1 MKETAMKR
9 RVSGAALVALALAT
23 ITGCSVHVD
32 DGDSVSREFGS
43 DYFGVGGMLT
53 LTDSIRGDA
62 LLAGGSVSTAGEID
76 GDLVAAAGELSIGG
90 AIGDDLYAAGGNV
103 QFDAIVQGNARVAGG
118 DVNVGPATVVV
129 GGLSLAGARVEFNGN
144 AHEYLHASGGSV
156 RINGIVQGDAE
167 VRAEELV
174 VGPEARIGGRLLYRG
189 SGEPEVAAGALI
201 SGGLEAM
208 PDDEV
213 HRFDELR
220 PRAHDAVHGFGR
232 LLWFAGVFAAGAL
245 YLLLVPRFASEAAA
259 TVGRKP
265 LPSLGLGLAIALC
278 VPFVA
283 AVLLITII
291 GIPLALLLVALYLV
305 VLFLGWMTTALYLG
319 QRGLAVLRA
328 GQPTTRG
335 WQIVAL
341 LLALVALWLVRQVPV
356 IGGLVGL
363 VALLVGIGAL
373 TWRTWNGRREAT
385 A

>member
-1 MKETAMKR
+1 M
-9 RVSGAALVALALAT
+9 
-23 ITGCSVHVD
+23 
-32 DGDSVSREFGS
+32 
-43 DYFGVGGMLT
+43 
-53 LTDSIRGDA
+53 
-62 LLAGGSVSTAGEID
+62 STAGEID
-76 GDLVAAAGELSIGG
+76 GDLVVAAGELSIGG

-118 DVNVGPATVVV
+118 DVTVGPATVVV
-129 GGLSLAGARVEFNGN
+129 GGLSLAGARVQFDGN
-144 AHEYLHASGGSV
+144 AHEYLRASGRSV
-156 RINGIVQGDAE
+156 RINGVVQGDAE
-167 VRAEELV
+167 VRAEELI
-174 VGPEARIGGRLLYRG
+174 VGPDARIGGRLLYRG
-189 SGEPEVAAGALI
+189 PGEPEIAESALI
-201 SGGLEAM
+201 SGGLETL
-208 PDDEV
+208 PDDDV
-213 HRFDELR
+213 HRFEDLR
-220 PRAHDAVHGFGR
+220 PRAHDAVRGIGGF
-232 LLWFAGVFAAGAL
+232 LWFAGVFAAGAL

-291 GIPLALLLVALYLV
+291 GIPLALLLFSLYLV

-319 QRGLAVLRA
+319 QRGLDVLRA
-328 GQPTTRG
+328 GRPATRG

-341 LLALVALWLVRQVPV
+341 LLALVALWLVRQVPL
-356 IGGLVGL
+356 IGGLAGL